1 MNILNEVLTAAEA
14 AELYKLDTTTIKK
27 ACQQGRLICR
37 KAKGTWLVTRKEME
51 EKYGD
56 KTLH

>member
-14 AELYKLDTTTIKK
+14 AELYKLDPTTIKK

-37 KAKGTWLVTRKEME
+37 KSKGTWLVTKKEME
-51 EKYGD
+51 ERYGVV
-56 KTLH
+56 K